1 MARTGTAACIV
12 LVVVAAATLFVRPA
26 MAQETAKITVVVYNR
41 STMQASVLVAGQ
53 SVGQK
58 ILREADV
65 ESTWINCPVLST
77 PEANPNCRE
86 ASNHPKLIL
95 TIVPRWTGPQRG
107 SESMGLAVEVEDRI
121 GSYCYVFQERLEQLA
136 AAKHVSPARLLGHA
150 MAHEIGHLLKGS
162 NSHSATGL
170 MSRHWYAD
178 ELRAVTMGSL
188 SFTNDDALVMP
199 T

>member
-58 ILREADV
+58 ILREADL
-65 ESTWINCPVLST
+65 ESTWINCPVPST
-77 PEANPNCRE
+77 QEANPQCRE

-95 TIVPRWTGPQRG
+95 TIVPRWTGPQPG
-107 SESMGLAVEVEDRI
+107 SDAMCLAVGWRI
-121 GSYCYVFQERLEQLA
+121 DSVRTVMFSKNA
-136 AAKHVSPARLLGHA
+136 WSNLLLPS
-150 MAHEIGHLLKGS
+150 M
-162 NSHSATGL
+162 SAQGPCSVRPSG
-170 MSRHWYAD
+170 MRSAIC
-178 ELRAVTMGSL
+178 
-188 SFTNDDALVMP
+188 
-199 T
+199 